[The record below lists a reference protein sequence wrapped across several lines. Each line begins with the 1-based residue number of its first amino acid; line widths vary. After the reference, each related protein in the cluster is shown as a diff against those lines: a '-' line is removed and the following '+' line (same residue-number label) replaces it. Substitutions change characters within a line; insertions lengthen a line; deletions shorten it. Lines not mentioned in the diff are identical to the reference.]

1 MASDNND
8 KKPDL
13 KQRLSEWRGHLG
25 YLRDLAKD
33 DPGQAWN
40 TFKATYKERDTL
52 KAAVAE
58 LSARSASEDFSWDEV
73 TKTLGQFHL
82 KDDDLG
88 QAEWYQNAHR
98 HYHEALARLDK
109 EQRFRPVFVEG
120 LIKELRFL
128 TEAGDFHQ
136 KYGLTALQMRVKSMY
151 HALVQRI
158 DDFNAIAKQEVAV
171 KKEQQEVEKLKAQ
184 EAIATA
190 EAAKIAEQAK
200 LVQEQRMKVFEEKKR
215 LEAKRAADEAE
226 QLRLEKQ
233 REYDAEEAHR
243 RRQQELQD
251 SFKNLQWGQ
260 PQAAGAATAAT
271 TAPAPAPA
279 PVEPP
284 KPLTIEEQV
293 EQLMGK
299 LQSQDRLSGGELAA
313 TARLYDMLRKKF
325 AP

>member
-1 MASDNND
+1 MAADDNND

-13 KQRLSEWRGHLG
+13 KQRLNEWRGHLG
-25 YLRDLAKD
+25 YLKNLVKD
-33 DPGQAWN
+33 DPGNAWQ
-40 TFKATYKERDTL
+40 TFKTTYKQQDSL
-52 KAAVAE
+52 KASIADLQQRCGA
-58 LSARSASEDFSWDEV
+58 EDFSWEEV
-73 TKTLGQFHL
+73 TAVLSQYHL
-82 KDDDLG
+82 PPDDLG

-98 HYHEALARLDK
+98 QYHDALARLDK
-109 EQRFRPVFVEG
+109 EQRFRPAFIES

-128 TEAGDFHQ
+128 AEAHEFNQ
-136 KYGLTALQMRVKSMY
+136 KYGLTAVQARIKAMY

-158 DDFNAIAKQEVAV
+158 DEFNAMAKQELAL

-190 EAAKIAEQAK
+190 EAAKIAEQTK

-226 QLRLEKQ
+226 QLRLERQ

-251 SFKNLQWGQ
+251 SFKNLQWGA
-260 PQAAGAATAAT
+260 PQAAPS
-271 TAPAPAPA
+271 PAPAAAPA
-279 PVEPP
+279 EPA

-293 EQLMGK
+293 EQLMNQ
-299 LQSQDRLSGGELAA
+299 LQTQDRLSGEELAA
-313 TARLYDMLRKKF
+313 TVRLYDMLRKKF
-325 AP
+325 G